1 MNLAPPAP
9 TTQTPRLV
17 AIVGGSGSG
26 KSWLASRLQAAL
38 PSAERLMLDDFYQ
51 ETPAASGPG
60 PANFDD
66 PSLIDWDRLT
76 EVLGRLEHYEAA
88 GVPVYD
94 FVNHRRLPEVR
105 LARPASIIL
114 VEGLWLLHRLAL
126 RERFDFSIFIECP
139 QALRFSRRLRRDRR
153 ARGRSADSIRRQFHE
168 TVAPMHDRFVAPQ
181 SHVADLRLQSPVS
194 EQAVRELAVRILEG
208 PEHFKEAA

>member
-1 MNLAPPAP
+1 
-9 TTQTPRLV
+9 
-17 AIVGGSGSG
+17 
-26 KSWLASRLQAAL
+26 
-38 PSAERLMLDDFYQ
+38 MLDDFYR
-51 ETPAASGPG
+51 ETPASSRPG
-60 PANFDD
+60 TPANFDD
-66 PSLIDWDRLT
+66 PSLIDWERLA

-94 FVNHRRLPEVR
+94 FVTHRRLSEVR
-105 LARPASIIL
+105 LARPAPIIL
-114 VEGLWLLHRLAL
+114 VEGLWLLHPPAL

-153 ARGRSADSIRRQFHE
+153 TRGRSADSIRRQFHD

-181 SHVADLRLQSPVS
+181 SHFADLRLQSPVS
-194 EQAVRELAVRILEG
+194 ERVVRELAVRILEG